1 METTKDSI
9 QYVRPFFSKTANGH
23 DLNDRDST
31 YGSENLSD
39 PDFDPWEYEKG
50 GDFNKD
56 EFRKALFEEVRDR
69 HNMEIA
75 NVPVAGKVGDNEVKL
90 YFTDLSTKDMEATA
104 TELGLSESAK
114 HLSTK
119 WGKGGANYVDGY
131 VGIFGYN
138 EGDDSNKV
146 DQQIIAKN

>member
-1 METTKDSI
+1 
-9 QYVRPFFSKTANGH
+9 
-23 DLNDRDST
+23 
-31 YGSENLSD
+31 
-39 PDFDPWEYEKG
+39 
-50 GDFNKD
+50 
-56 EFRKALFEEVRDR
+56 
-69 HNMEIA
+69 MEIA

-146 DQQIIAKN
+146 DQQIIAKKLNGDGKNELNCKKILHGQLAA